1 MFRNTKFFVVLG
13 VTVLAF
19 GLLFG
24 TAMADPGDGSSA
36 EGWNMHEQMDPELYG
51 QMIQRMTEVH
61 GAEFTAEMLQR
72 MSEGGDCHGGGQG
85 MMGAGMMNGVQGMM
99 NGGMMNGGMMN
110 DFYGNGGMMGQGF
123 DGTVG
128 GFMRGVQG
136 MMEGFNSGGMMDG
149 GYGNSGGMMNGGMMG
164 R

>member
-24 TAMADPGDGSSA
+24 TAMADPGDGSSDDNN
-36 EGWNMHEQMDPELYG
+36 GSWHLHEQMDPAHYA

-72 MSEGGDCHGGGQG
+72 MNEGEGCHGAGQG
-85 MMGAGMMNGVQGMM
+85 MMGAGMMSGYQGMM
-99 NGGMMNGGMMN
+99 NGS
-110 DFYGNGGMMGQGF
+110 MMGHGIDGI

-128 GFMRGVQG
+128 GFMRGVRG
-136 MMEGFNSGGMMDG
+136 MMEGFN
-149 GYGNSGGMMNGGMMG
+149 NGGMMNGSYGNDGGMMG

>member
-1 MFRNTKFFVVLG
+1 MMFRNTKWFVVLG

-24 TAMADPGDGSSA
+24 TAMADPGDGSDDTQD
-36 EGWNMHEQMDPELYG
+36 GWHMHEQMDPEHYA
-51 QMIQRMTEVH
+51 QMIQHMTEVH

-72 MSEGGDCHGGGQG
+72 MNEGGECHGGGQG
-85 MMGAGMMNGVQGMM
+85 MMGAGRMNGFQGMM
-99 NGGMMNGGMMN
+99 NGG
-110 DFYGNGGMMGQGF
+110 YGYRGMMGPGF

-136 MMEGFNSGGMMDG
+136 MMEGFN
-149 GYGNSGGMMNGGMMG
+149 NGGMMNRGMMG
-164 R
+164 Q

>member
-1 MFRNTKFFVVLG
+1 MFRNTKWFMVLG

-24 TAMADPGDGSSA
+24 TAMADPGDGSNGN
-36 EGWNMHEQMDPELYG
+36 GWNMHEQMDPELYG

-72 MSEGGDCHGGGQG
+72 MNEGDGCHGGGQG
-85 MMGAGMMNGVQGMM
+85 MMNG
-99 NGGMMNGGMMN
+99 
-110 DFYGNGGMMGQGF
+110 FYGTDGMMGQDF

-136 MMEGFNSGGMMDG
+136 MMGGFNNGGMMDG
-149 GYGNSGGMMNGGMMG
+149 GYDNGSGMMNGGMMG

>member
-1 MFRNTKFFVVLG
+1 VKMLRNSKWLVALG

-24 TAMADPGDGSSA
+24 TAMADPGDGADGSS
-36 EGWNMHEQMDPELYG
+36 NMHEQMDPEMYG

-72 MSEGGDCHGGGQG
+72 MNEGGDCHGDGQG
-85 MMGAGMMNGVQGMM
+85 MMGAGMMNGFQGMM
-99 NGGMMNGGMMN
+99 DGG
-110 DFYGNGGMMGQGF
+110 YGSGSMMGQGF

-128 GFMRGVQG
+128 SMMRGVQG
-136 MMEGFNSGGMMDG
+136 LMHGFSNGGMMG
-149 GYGNSGGMMNGGMMG
+149 GDYDNGGMMNGGMMG

>member
-1 MFRNTKFFVVLG
+1 MFRNIKFFVVLG

-24 TAMADPGDGSSA
+24 TAMADPGDGSSDDNN
-36 EGWNMHEQMDPELYG
+36 GSWHMHEQMDPAHYA

-72 MSEGGDCHGGGQG
+72 MNEGEGCHGSGQG
-85 MMGAGMMNGVQGMM
+85 MMGAGRMNG
-99 NGGMMNGGMMN
+99 
-110 DFYGNGGMMGQGF
+110 FYGNGGMMGQDF

-128 GFMRGVQG
+128 GFMRGVRG
-136 MMEGFNSGGMMDG
+136 MMEGFN
-149 GYGNSGGMMNGGMMG
+149 NGGMMNGSYGNGGGMMG